1 MPQQLRH
8 QAWIVVA
15 AAVVFFT
22 NLGATHLFDKDETLY
37 ASCAREMF
45 QAGDWVVP
53 TFNGDI
59 FPDKPPL
66 MYWLM
71 MSGYALFGMT
81 EFAVRFWSA
90 VLGIGTALATY
101 HIGRL
106 LFRAEV
112 GFWAGLCVGS
122 SIIFTVS
129 ARAATVDSALT
140 FATTLAMLAFVVG
153 LRGRWREDLQPASR
167 LSLRESSALSRSER
181 RHSILD
187 RSNNPSGTWGAMALM
202 YAAMGVAVLAK
213 GPIGVILPVGTI
225 GLFLLLTTGKTR
237 EPSSQSDSGR
247 GVVARCVGWL
257 VGFVRLLTPLNLL
270 RIAWRMRPLTALAV
284 LGVIVVPWFVM
295 VGLKTDG
302 VWLVKFFGEQNL
314 GRAMN
319 SMQGHSGTVLFYVA
333 AILIGFFPW
342 SVFLGPSLS
351 ELTAR
356 IRRHH
361 VWRSGYILTACW
373 LGVYVV
379 FWSLVSTK
387 LPHYVLPAYPAL
399 ALLTAA
405 FVEGWIADPAH
416 VRPCWGRN
424 AAITMILVGVGILIA
439 IPIVA
444 AVFLPG
450 EWPVALVGL
459 IPVGGGAVCLYYLRR
474 GSPSE
479 SPFGAMVVFAV
490 TSVVF
495 LTAMFGFAPLRIDRH
510 QNAEVLLAAIRSSSD
525 EAPDLAAYGFFKES
539 YVFYAG
545 RPVSHCVGPDAL
557 REFLD
562 RAERPYIITSD
573 EQEEEVERHFPGR
586 FRVLARRPRFLHDG
600 EVVVLTGCNDG
611 DVPRTAVGP
620 NIDTSQRR

>member
-1 MPQQLRH
+1 MPQQIRH

-15 AAVVFFT
+15 AAIVFFT

-45 QAGDWVVP
+45 QAGNWVVP

-153 LRGRWREDLQPASR
+153 LRGRWREDSQPVD
-167 LSLRESSALSRSER
+167 LK
-181 RHSILD
+181 
-187 RSNNPSGTWGAMALM
+187 PSGTWGAMALM
-202 YAAMGVAVLAK
+202 YAAMGVAVMAK

-225 GLFLLLTTGKTR
+225 GLFLLLTTGKAR
-237 EPSSQSDSGR
+237 EPSSQTESER
-247 GVVARCVGWL
+247 GVVARGVGRL
-257 VGFVRLLTPLNLL
+257 VGFARLLTPPNLL
-270 RIAWRMRPLTALAV
+270 RTAWRMRPLTALAV
-284 LGVIVVPWFVM
+284 VGVIVVPWFVM

-342 SVFLGPSLS
+342 SVFLGPSLT
-351 ELTAR
+351 ELTVR

-444 AVFLPG
+444 AIFLPG

-459 IPVGGGAVCLYYLRR
+459 IPAVGGVVYLYCLRR
-474 GSPSE
+474 ESPSR
-479 SPFGAMVVFAV
+479 AMAVFAV

-495 LTAMFGFAPLRIDRH
+495 LTAIFGFAAVRIDRH
-510 QNAEVLLAAIRSSSD
+510 QNAEVLLAAIRSSSG
-525 EAPDLAAYGFFKES
+525 ETPDLAAYGFFKES

-545 RPVSHCVGPDAL
+545 RCVPHCVGPDAL

-573 EQEEEVERHFPGR
+573 EQEEEVERYFPGR
-586 FRVLARRPRFLHDG
+586 FRVLARRPRFLHSG

-611 DVPRTAVGP
+611 VVPRTAVSP
-620 NIDTSQRR
+620 NTDAPRRR